1 MEDKIARR
9 SSSGEASTF
18 GRGVGIKGR
27 VTGDGD
33 VTIEGTVDG
42 ELSIGG
48 ALHVAG
54 EARVH
59 AKVEAASVLVE
70 GVLEGDI
77 TSSGPVKAGTGAKLK
92 GTIVADAFS
101 MDDGAEVSAQ
111 VVAEFDLP
119 PELTGRAG

>member
-1 MEDKIARR
+1 MADKIARR
-9 SSSGEASTF
+9 SSSGGASTF
-18 GRGVGIKGR
+18 GRGVGIRGR

-33 VTIEGTVDG
+33 LTVEGTVDG

-54 EARVH
+54 EAQVH

-77 TSSGPVKAGTGAKLK
+77 TASGPVKAGSGAKLK
-92 GTIVADAFS
+92 GTIVAEAFS

-119 PELTGRAG
+119 PELTGRAR